1 MIIIHGMN
9 DKHSYHEPKY
19 KKRWIASVLREA
31 SEEHPV
37 VVLTGAR
44 QVGKSTLLRN
54 EPPFRDWRY
63 VSLDDFDVL
72 SQAEHDPASL
82 WAGAECVVLD
92 EIHKSPNVLN
102 AVKASVDKKRRTHRF
117 VLSGSAN
124 LLLMKSVSESLA
136 GRAIYYVLGPMT
148 TGEII
153 ESPPPE
159 LLRILFDGRFPKEQ
173 KMVPPTA
180 NLLSGLWKGFLPPL
194 MKLEKPSAILSWWEG
209 YVATFLERDL
219 RQLSQIDS
227 LSDFR
232 KAMAALALRCGN
244 VLNQS
249 EIARD
254 TGISQPTFHRY
265 LNLMETTCLVERLP
279 AFSVNRTKRLTKSPK
294 MMWEDPGLV
303 SFLSGHFDA
312 ASLGV
317 SREVG
322 GVFESMI
329 FLHLSALCQLL
340 VPRPRVFYW
349 RTTAGKEVDFVL
361 EWGRKLLA
369 LEVKLSSEP
378 RFSDTE
384 GLRLFLEEYP
394 ETSACVLIHTG
405 NEIKM
410 MHDKII
416 AIPWYALAGG

>member
-1 MIIIHGMN
+1 MN
-9 DKHSYHEPKY
+9 DIHAHNELEY
-19 KKRWIASVLREA
+19 KPRWIAPILREA

-37 VVLTGAR
+37 IVLTGAR
-44 QVGKSTLLRN
+44 QVGKSTLLHN
-54 EPPFRDWRY
+54 EPPFCDWRY

-72 SQAEHDPASL
+72 SQAKHDPASL
-82 WAGAECVVLD
+82 WTGAESVVLD
-92 EIHKSPNVLN
+92 EIHKAPNVLS
-102 AVKASVDKKRRTHRF
+102 AVKEAVDKKQKTRRF

-136 GRAIYYVLGPMT
+136 GRAVYYVLGPMT
-148 TGEII
+148 MGEMS
-153 ESPPPE
+153 ENSPPE
-159 LLRILFDGRFPKEQ
+159 LLRMLFDSRFPKEQ
-173 KMVPPTA
+173 ILEPPSVD
-180 NLLSGLWKGFLPPL
+180 LYPGLWKGFMPSL
-194 MKLEKPSAILSWWEG
+194 MTVEKPSTILSWWEG

-249 EIARD
+249 EAARD
-254 TGISQPTFHRY
+254 TGISQATFHRY

-294 MMWEDPGLV
+294 VMWEDPGLV
-303 SFLSGHFDA
+303 SFLSGHFDVESLR
-312 ASLGV
+312 ASK
-317 SREVG
+317 EVC

-329 FLHLSALCQLL
+329 FLHISSLCQLL
-340 VPRPRVFYW
+340 VPRPRIFYW
-349 RTTAGKEVDFVL
+349 RTTAGKGVDLVL

-369 LEVKLSSEP
+369 VEVKLSSEP

-394 ETSACVLIHTG
+394 ETSACILIHMG
-405 NEIKM
+405 SEIKM

-416 AIPWYALAGG
+416 AIPWLTLAGH

>member
-1 MIIIHGMN
+1 MN
-9 DKHSYHEPKY
+9 ENHSNHELKY
-19 KKRWIASVLREA
+19 KPRWLASILREA

-37 VVLTGAR
+37 IVLTGAR

-54 EPPFRDWRY
+54 EPPFSDWKY

-72 SQAEHDPASL
+72 SQAKRDPESL

-92 EIHKSPNVLN
+92 EIHKAPNVLS
-102 AVKASVDKKRRTHRF
+102 AVKEAVDKKQKTRRF

-136 GRAIYYVLGPMT
+136 GRAVYYVLRSMT
-148 TGEII
+148 LGEMS
-153 ESPPPE
+153 ENSPPE
-159 LLRILFDGRFPKEQ
+159 LLRMLLDSRFPSEQ
-173 KMVPPTA
+173 RLEPHSVDVFP
-180 NLLSGLWKGFLPPL
+180 GLWKGFLPAL
-194 MKLEKPSAILSWWEG
+194 MRLDKPSAILSWWEG

-249 EIARD
+249 EAARD
-254 TGISQPTFHRY
+254 TGISQATFHRY
-265 LNLMETTCLVERLP
+265 LNLMETTCLMERLP

-294 MMWEDPGLV
+294 VMWEDPGLV
-303 SFLSGHFDA
+303 SFLCGHFDA
-312 ASLGV
+312 ESLRA

-329 FLHLSALCQLL
+329 FLHISSLCQLL
-340 VPRPRVFYW
+340 VPRPHIFYW

-369 LEVKLSSEP
+369 VEVKLASEP
-378 RFSDTE
+378 RFSDTNS
-384 GLRLFLEEYP
+384 LRLFLEEYP
-394 ETSACVLIHTG
+394 ETSACILIHTG
-405 NEIKM
+405 NSIKM
-410 MHDKII
+410 MHEKII
-416 AIPWYALAGG
+416 AIPWFIMAGL